1 MDSELEVQPTAVQL
15 WKEKYQRLQDEHKL
29 LQLAAKNMPALQA
42 KADDIPSGVEP
53 IPDASIIPQKR
64 VAEDNMGNPTKKVRV
79 VGPPDG
85 EAQDL
90 VNQLIEENRQLKQ
103 ELNVCQSQSQ
113 NASRESAE
121 NMAELRA
128 QLEEDTRRIRILMA
142 KNHELEVEMETSRAQ
157 TETLASEISHLREEL
172 LLADSVATKSRE
184 ELEAA
189 QARIFSLK
197 AEYRKVVVTLSIDSL
212 DNTAMVGFPHRSLS

>member
-1 MDSELEVQPTAVQL
+1 MDSELEVQLGKVQL
-15 WKEKYQRLQDEHKL
+15 WKEKYLRLQDDHEL
-29 LQLAAKNMPALQA
+29 RQLAAKNMPALQA

-90 VNQLIEENRQLKQ
+90 VNQLKAENRQLKQ

-121 NMAELRA
+121 NIAELRA
-128 QLEEDTRRIRILMA
+128 QLEEDMRRIRILMA
-142 KNHELEVEMETSRAQ
+142 KNHELEVEMETFRAK
-157 TETLASEISHLREEL
+157 TETLRAEPEFASQNATQASDISQLRETAERL
-172 LLADSVATKSRE
+172 QASLKQADSVAKV
-184 ELEAA
+184 AA
-189 QARIFSLK
+189 PSFFG
-197 AEYRKVVVTLSIDSL
+197 T
-212 DNTAMVGFPHRSLS
+212 F